1 MKNICILSM
10 QRVNNFGS
18 LLQSYSLK
26 KFLES
31 FGTSVEFIDIKAN
44 IEDNNLLK
52 TKIITNEEKS
62 AKKSKLLK
70 IDKFFLNRLIIK
82 KKDNLQN
89 EKFEEFR
96 IRNLNID
103 EKSNNKKFDTCII
116 GSDEVFNCATNKSWG
131 FTSQLFGNVDNAA
144 KVITY
149 AASCGGTRFSD
160 LSEASIN
167 KINNSFKKIYSFS
180 VRDKNTEEFVK
191 KLTNKKVINSL
202 DPVLIGNFDKE
213 IKENSNIKL
222 PNKFCIIYSYYNRI
236 DSKEEIKEIKK
247 FCKQNNMK
255 IITLGAPQF
264 WTSNHIVLNPFELL
278 YAFSKAEFVITDT
291 FHGTI
296 FASKYSK
303 KFATIVRKS
312 NENKLVDLIK
322 RLEKNKHLCKNIKD
336 INEIYL
342 VNNDI
347 NRTNEICENARKESI
362 EYLKNNI

>member
-26 KFLES
+26 KTLNDLKNN
-31 FGTSVEFIDIKAN
+31 VKFIDIKR
-44 IEDNNLLK
+44 IEGDDKLFPD
-52 TKIITNEEKS
+52 KIISKEEII
-62 AKKSKLLK
+62 AKKSKFSK
-70 IDKFFLNRLIIK
+70 IDKYFINRLIIK
-82 KKDNLQN
+82 IKTNIQN
-89 EKFEEFR
+89 KVFENFR
-96 IRNLNID
+96 INELCLSD
-103 EKSNNKKFDTCII
+103 DSNKEHFDTCII
-116 GSDEVFNCATNKSWG
+116 GSDEVFNCSINSSWG
-131 FTSQLFGNVDNAA
+131 FTSQLFGNVDNVD
-144 KVITY
+144 KIITY
-149 AASCGGTRFSD
+149 AASCGSTKHSN
-160 LSEASIN
+160 LPKEAAN
-167 KINNSFKKIYSFS
+167 KIKETFKNVSAFS

-191 KLTNKKVINSL
+191 NLTNKRVINSL

-213 IKENSNIKL
+213 IKDNSNIKL

-264 WTSNHIVLNPFELL
+264 WTYNHIVLNPFELL

-303 KFATIVRKS
+303 RFATIVRKS
-312 NENKLVDLIK
+312 NENKLTDLIN
-322 RLEKNKHLCKNIKD
+322 RLEKNNHLCKNIKD

-342 VNNDI
+342 INNNI
-347 NRTNEICENARKESI
+347 NRTNEICRNARKESI